1 MILLYER
8 NKILIYMQENINEE
22 IHVIYVEFS

>member
-8 NKILIYMQENINEE
+8 DKILIYMQENVNEE